1 MKARSVRAAQGRA
14 GRPAAAFDA
23 FVTDLVNGR
32 WLELGD
38 EGEVAYGPRAILE
51 LADVLRGHG
60 AEVPQ
65 IGELRLCKPC
75 RVLSQMDPTPLRPR
89 PGSYRDRHR
98 GSSSALLFV

>member
-1 MKARSVRAAQGRA
+1 MYKRQSILKALASSEGAELSELRKGARGKLS
-14 GRPAAAFDA
+14 AAAFDA

-32 WLELGD
+32 WLEVGD

-65 IGELRLCKPC
+65 M
-75 RVLSQMDPTPLRPR
+75 VN
-89 PGSYRDRHR
+89 Y
-98 GSSSALLFV
+98 